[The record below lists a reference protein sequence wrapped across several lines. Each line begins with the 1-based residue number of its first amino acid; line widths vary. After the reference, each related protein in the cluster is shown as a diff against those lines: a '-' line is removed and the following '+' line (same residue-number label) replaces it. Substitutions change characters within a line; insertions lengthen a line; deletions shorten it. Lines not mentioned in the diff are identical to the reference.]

1 MLTKEKVKKW
11 LGDNQAYVIFGIVMS
26 VYCLLIT
33 SDRMDDVSIYGGVRE
48 AGPLITWLKFRWDT
62 WTSRVLIDGVI
73 VWMVEW
79 NIWIFRIL
87 NWCMWMLL
95 VYSIAELL
103 HIQKNMQLS
112 YILIFAF
119 LIYPFKVIGSV
130 GWCSVGVNY
139 VWTSA
144 LGCYAVTSYTKLN
157 RDKKIYKRNKKIF
170 FAISMCMATIF
181 AGNQEMLCTILCAVF
196 GMLWLFTRKKSGPGY
211 RFVVSTQFVLVL
223 SELLVI
229 LTCKGNYIRK
239 LQEAERWMKEYV
251 NFTFWDKI
259 SIGVSDTING
269 LFAGNSF
276 LCLLFAIVVCMAV
289 YTGTRE
295 LFLRC
300 IALLPVL
307 FMISVRFLP
316 DILKQE
322 FGYLE
327 DYWEHMPTLRQ
338 NDFFHMEQE
347 EAIGLCIW
355 LAVFICLIISIYMT
369 CENFREMVFYSVVL
383 GSGLATRIVVG
394 FSPSIY
400 VSGIRTFYFLDIL
413 IIVCMGYLLKKHYNK
428 ISVDRLRLLQGG
440 MGILA
445 VFNVFN
451 TLGGM

>member
-157 RDKKIYKRNKKIF
+157 RDKKYIKEIKKF
-170 FAISMCMATIF
+170 F
-181 AGNQEMLCTILCAVF
+181 LPYLCAWR
-196 GMLWLFTRKKSGPGY
+196 LSSQEIKKCY
-211 RFVVSTQFVLVL
+211 ARFSAPF
-223 SELLVI
+223 SE
-229 LTCKGNYIRK
+229 CCG
-239 LQEAERWMKEYV
+239 
-251 NFTFWDKI
+251 
-259 SIGVSDTING
+259 
-269 LFAGNSF
+269 F
-276 LCLLFAIVVCMAV
+276 LHVKSQ
-289 YTGTRE
+289 GR
-295 LFLRC
+295 
-300 IALLPVL
+300 
-307 FMISVRFLP
+307 
-316 DILKQE
+316 
-322 FGYLE
+322 G
-327 DYWEHMPTLRQ
+327 
-338 NDFFHMEQE
+338 
-347 EAIGLCIW
+347 IGLW
-355 LAVFICLIISIYMT
+355 
-369 CENFREMVFYSVVL
+369 
-383 GSGLATRIVVG
+383 
-394 FSPSIY
+394 
-400 VSGIRTFYFLDIL
+400 
-413 IIVCMGYLLKKHYNK
+413 
-428 ISVDRLRLLQGG
+428 
-440 MGILA
+440 
-445 VFNVFN
+445 
-451 TLGGM
+451 